1 MNNGILTQGSSP
13 VATPYRLLGSPSVTR
28 VPIAFRQEWHPE
40 ALDWLRRVSENGG
53 RSSLRHL
60 QAVNNFCIA
69 IDAAGIRSQ
78 FMRLSLI
85 AGENLNAALVPLYI
99 STRFNGPRWGYVSDT
114 NFNLVSGDYSQ
125 TGGITATNGTTN
137 ASAKWITVGFN
148 PANIYDAGFTGVGY
162 GIVQRLEAPFG
173 GWMGTLYGTIGGN
186 QGHAF
191 QPNLGVRVDAPLGS
205 SLQNTLTFV
214 PKALLTSVSTA
225 TENRGYVD
233 NTAGGAFGGITQATA
248 PTGEIAVM
256 GYSSSASTINGAGT
270 AAFGTLFYSIGG
282 HLTSNAQRTALINAL
297 SAFYSATGR

>member
-28 VPIAFRQEWHPE
+28 VPIEFRQEWHPE

-60 QAVNNFCIA
+60 QAVSDFCA
-69 IDAAGIRSQ
+69 AMDAAGTRSR

-99 STRFNGPRWGYVSDT
+99 STSRNGPQYGSITDT
-114 NFNLVSGDYSQ
+114 NNGLVSGDYTQ
-125 TGGITATNGTTN
+125 TGGITASNTPVN
-137 ASAKWITVGFN
+137 ASSKWITTGLSPKAV
-148 PANIYDAGFTGVGY
+148 YDAGFTGVSY

-173 GWMGTLYGTIGGN
+173 GYIGTQYPAPNLL
-186 QGHAF
+186 F
-191 QPNLGVRVDAPLGS
+191 MQPNNGIRI
-205 SLQNTLTFV
+205 
-214 PKALLTSVSTA
+214 
-225 TENRGYVD
+225 E
-233 NTAGGAFGGITQATA
+233 NTAGVSLQGSPLFVAKALITSVTTTNENRAWVGTSAGGSFGTQFNSSQA

-256 GYSSSASTINGAGT
+256 AMAASATTISGAST

-282 HLTSNAQRTALINAL
+282 LITSADRTAMIAAL
-297 SAFYSATGR
+297 NAFYAATGR